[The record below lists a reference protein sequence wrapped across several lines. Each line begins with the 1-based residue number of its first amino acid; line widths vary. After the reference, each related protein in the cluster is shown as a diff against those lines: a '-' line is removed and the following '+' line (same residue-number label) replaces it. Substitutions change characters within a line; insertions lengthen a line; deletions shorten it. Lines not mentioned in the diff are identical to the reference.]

1 MAAAGNL
8 PPAARPFYPNRPPL
22 VTDSTHSP
30 PPYATRA
37 RRQAVGLAAAN
48 SKTAVHFSSCRQM
61 RAIART
67 RVASGGSLSPSS
79 GANAP
84 AAQPL
89 LLFFLKPKPL
99 ASPCRQSHSC
109 SILRPSQLLAQNKRP
124 FQLLLLLLLL
134 FLLPIFPLLLLFL
147 LLL

>member
-1 MAAAGNL
+1 MAAAT
-8 PPAARPFYPNRPPL
+8 FE
-22 VTDSTHSP
+22 
-30 PPYATRA
+30 
-37 RRQAVGLAAAN
+37 
-48 SKTAVHFSSCRQM
+48 TAVHLSSCRQI
-61 RAIART
+61 RAIARA

-84 AAQPL
+84 AAATPR

-109 SILRPSQLLAQNKRP
+109 YILRPSQLLAQNKRP